1 MPTPPFRRRWLSV
14 AALGASLTL
23 TAQVASTAATPPG
36 KPAQGAGASK
46 PAAAPA
52 AAPITVATC
61 VAQPLPSGWQDIQAV
76 YLAFYLR
83 PGDPAGLRY
92 WAEKAGG

>member
-1 MPTPPFRRRWLSV
+1 MSIPPFRRHGLSV
-14 AALGASLTL
+14 AALGAGLALS
-23 TAQVASTAATPPG
+23 AQVASTATQP
-36 KPAQGAGASK
+36 
-46 PAAAPA
+46 AAPA

-83 PGDPAGLRY
+83 PG
-92 WAEKAGG
+92 